1 MTDDRAD
8 LERRLALIAGILDG
22 AFFTPLHVCDWPAY
36 CLGTAS
42 LLRLTQGE
50 MVDVFV
56 RAAIA
61 AETVDPTSAEGRE
74 PLAWL
79 WDTAD
84 PAPVYAHA
92 LVSLRS
98 DRPFLFHR
106 ALWSLPAVRAGRVR
120 PESFELMEDFFAEA
134 LRAEPEDLDQAASQE
149 IETLA
154 ARGLAAAGWEGPADE
169 RVATEAARVL
179 GLPEAREALT
189 DADLRLWLA
198 TGGGLDD
205 VDPKLAPAVLVEAWR
220 RWCGAVTGAE
230 PDLAL
235 LRRYLPEL
243 DVGPEDLV
251 LMAPVDPAAGHVITA
266 ECPYC
271 GQRAEVRL
279 GEKVEATSRCD
290 HLLYVGT
297 DDPAHL
303 WEVDSR
309 FDVGDATMALMDSYY
324 QSPPDLDLFATVAG
338 DMFEMLAGMGRLQVA
353 PVSCDTAPRAFYQ
366 LIAFFGGEPQEG
378 HPSRH

>member
-1 MTDDRAD
+1 MSGRAE
-8 LERRLALIAGILDG
+8 LEQRLALIAGILDG

-36 CLGTAS
+36 CLGTAA

-50 MVDVFV
+50 MLDVFV

-61 AETVDPTSAEGRE
+61 AETVDPESAEGRT

-79 WDTAD
+79 WGTSD
-84 PAPVYAHA
+84 PAPVLAHA
-92 LVSLRS
+92 LVSLRA

-106 ALWSLPAVRAGRVR
+106 VLWSLPAARAGKVR

-134 LRAEPEDLDQAASQE
+134 LRMEPEDLDQAAAQE

-154 ARGLAAAGWEGPADE
+154 GRGMAAAGLEAGPAARE
-169 RVATEAARVL
+169 VADQAARVL
-179 GLPEAREALT
+179 ALPEAREAQT

-198 TGGGLDD
+198 AGGGLDS
-205 VDPKLAPAVLVEAWR
+205 VDPALAPAVLVEAWR

-230 PDLAL
+230 PDLGL
-235 LRRYLPEL
+235 LAAYLPEL
-243 DVGPEDLV
+243 DIEPAELA

-279 GEKVEATSRCD
+279 GPEVEAVRRCE

-309 FDVGDATMALMDSYY
+309 FEVGEATGALMASYY

-353 PVSCDTAPRAFYQ
+353 PVNSETAPRAFYQ

-378 HPSRH
+378 QASRH